1 MAMYGIKSK
10 SDILVNVLNSLK
22 KDAGITAIY
31 PGSIARAFAEA
42 FTSEVADLYES
53 LKFNIT
59 QNNLLTA
66 SGRNLDLI
74 GDLYGIQR
82 KSISEYSS
90 QERQSYNIEFF
101 IDKAHSSNIT
111 IPDGTLV
118 YNDVSNFV
126 TKQYS
131 YKVVG
136 DIIIAQGN
144 LKAYG
149 RVEPTFTD
157 NAYVAPVSSLTKH
170 NFFSPAGVIV
180 FCNNP
185 KEVYSNVN
193 SESDSNYRR
202 RIVASIKSKSIGTVE
217 SVRFAALSVRGVRD
231 VRIREG
237 SYGMGSCDVIV
248 VPEHSSVLTTL
259 PQNIITTINQVK
271 PAGIRFNVRIAEKLN
286 VGISY
291 ILRLPSSTS
300 ETLAAGIRNQSSIFV
315 KRYLNSLSVGESLS
329 VSEIE
334 RQIKLS
340 SDYIRGVVITEMSVD
355 GREIPLVDY
364 TPEGS
369 IRYLAAGNIN
379 VSSVIMGTSAY

>member
-10 SDILVNVLNSLK
+10 SDILINVLNSLK
-22 KDAGITAIY
+22 KDAGINSIY

-111 IPDGTLV
+111 IPNGTLV
-118 YNDVSNFV
+118 YNDVSNFI

-157 NAYVAPVSSLTKH
+157 NAYVAPVNSLTKH
-170 NFFSPAGVIV
+170 NFFSPAGVIL

-185 KEVYSNVN
+185 KEVYSNIN

-202 RIVASIKSKSIGTVE
+202 RIVASIKSKSMGTVE

-291 ILRLPSSTS
+291 ILRLPANTS
-300 ETLAAGIRNQSSIFV
+300 ETLATGIRNQSSIFV

-340 SDYIRGVVITEMSVD
+340 SDYIRGVVVSEMSID

-379 VSSVIMGTSAY
+379 VSSVIMGNSAY

>member
-1 MAMYGIKSK
+1 MTIYGIKSK
-10 SDILVNVLNSLK
+10 SDILVNVLNSLQ

-42 FTSEVADLYES
+42 FTSEVSDLYES
-53 LKFNIT
+53 LRFNVT

-90 QERQSYNIEFF
+90 EDRQSFNIEFF
-101 IDKAHSSNIT
+101 IDKAHSNNVT

-118 YNDVSNFV
+118 YNDVSNFI

-157 NAYVAPVSSLTKH
+157 NSYVAPVNSLTKH

-231 VRIREG
+231 VKIREG
-237 SYGMGSCDVIV
+237 SYGIGSCDVIV
-248 VPEHSSVLTTL
+248 VPEHSSVLNTL
-259 PQNIITTINQVK
+259 PQNILLTINQVK
-271 PAGIRFNVRIAEKLN
+271 PVGIRFNVRIAEKLN
-286 VGISY
+286 VGLSY
-291 ILRLPSSTS
+291 ILRLPSGVN
-300 ETLAAGIRNQSSIFV
+300 ETLASGIRNQSAVFV
-315 KRYLNSLSVGESLS
+315 RRYLNSLSIGESAS
-329 VSEIE
+329 VAEIE

-340 SDYIRGVVITEMSVD
+340 SDYIRGVVITEMNVD
-355 GREIPLVDY
+355 GRELPLVDFM
-364 TPEGS
+364 PEGS
-369 IRYLAAGNIN
+369 KRYIAAGNIN
-379 VSSVIMGTSAY
+379 ASSVIMGTSSY